1 MTIAATSIQLRVEAP
16 PIPPAEVI
24 LGPPAPRTRGDVRTS
39 PRPVD
44 VLRPAGPRRQ
54 HSQLEARSRRL
65 VQALVEI
72 VDGDRPVGQILRM
85 ATDVVYDDLVAR
97 LASLGAATARGARVG
112 PLSTRVASVHVEQP
126 RRDCAEVSARIVQGS
141 RSRALALRLDLV
153 DGRWLCSAL
162 RWG

>member
-1 MTIAATSIQLRVEAP
+1 MTVTATTVELSVEA
-16 PIPPAEVI
+16 A
-24 LGPPAPRTRGDVRTS
+24 PAPPSALQVGLPQPPRRRAAVRSAPLADQPPT
-39 PRPVD
+39 
-44 VLRPAGPRRQ
+44 GPRRQ
-54 HSQLEARSRRL
+54 HSQLEVRSRRF

-72 VDGDRPVGQILRM
+72 IDGDRPAAQLVRM
-85 ATDVVYDDLVAR
+85 ATDSVYDELVAR
-97 LASLGAATARGARVG
+97 LASLGAATSRGARVG

-126 RRDCAEVSARIVQGS
+126 QRGGAEVSARIVQGG

>member
-1 MTIAATSIQLRVEAP
+1 MTVELSIEAP
-16 PIPPAEVI
+16 PVPPGEVPDPHRPRRRAHPRIPVGTPS
-24 LGPPAPRTRGDVRTS
+24 PPAPVR
-39 PRPVD
+39 
-44 VLRPAGPRRQ
+44 RRR
-54 HSQLEARSRRL
+54 HTQLEVRARRL

-72 VDGDRPVGQILRM
+72 VDGDRPVAQLVRM
-85 ATDVVYDDLVAR
+85 STGAVYDELVDR
-97 LASLGAATARGARVG
+97 LASLGAATSQGRRVG

-126 RRDCAEVSARIVQGS
+126 DRGCAEVSARIVQGN